1 MRGTWNGV
9 GKNQSINQS
18 INQSHLLLQLYLLLE
33 KRAKVNTARRR
44 ARQAQ
49 RLRLQALPLP
59 IQISNLCT
67 RAAPPPPLPPLPAPK
82 MALLVLLLPLLLSS
96 VSPTAPAS
104 THKTDGASSPA
115 SSVSPP
121 SPAEVR
127 TYEHHGLNTTLSKIF
142 VIGDLHGDA
151 HCARRW
157 VQHSGVVDLG
167 GNGSGEGSGDED
179 GDGGSD
185 WRWLDPEAIL
195 VFLGDYVD
203 RGPQSRQVV
212 QLVRRLSQTF
222 PAHVV
227 ALLGNHEMELLLD
240 PHRDKERQY
249 LQMVYGFVHP
259 EEFRNTFM
267 AAAAV
272 AAAGGSSGGDGGNTS
287 SSSGGGTGTSTSTSS
302 SSTVDDAAEAAAAN
316 ATLDRVYGALQRVY
330 ASSAQ
335 PHVQY
340 IGRGAAGGQR
350 TLATWADPEHRA
362 STHAAIESWVGAY
375 RAAYSPGAPLYD
387 WLASRPVVSYAG
399 GVLFVHAGISRRSLA
414 RHNVRSLAA
423 LGALNTALHKAVRD
437 TPSALEEVVMG
448 SGEDG
453 ADNAGADG
461 VGHVPI
467 NEVLH
472 YRGMHE
478 GCTDVEALIRRV
490 PAVHRVVVGHT
501 AEFKVRERCNGRFV
515 AADSSLG
522 RWFHLYGN
530 MFCPGTRALPENQGS
545 NCAALLD
552 AHCRG
557 EATVLV
563 CSTRAAQRTDA
574 KTGEVAPCAAW
585 ELQKTSIENMELNMY
600 HPELPWRKAQLQ
612 QEEKRNL
619 AKLRATAVKDRA
631 KREVQKVD
639 LEARKVPRGEAE
651 EGLTESELDEL

>member
-1 MRGTWNGV
+1 M
-9 GKNQSINQS
+9 
-18 INQSHLLLQLYLLLE
+18 
-33 KRAKVNTARRR
+33 
-44 ARQAQ
+44 
-49 RLRLQALPLP
+49 
-59 IQISNLCT
+59 
-67 RAAPPPPLPPLPAPK
+67 LPPL
-82 MALLVLLLPLLLSS
+82 VLLLLSS
-96 VSPTAPAS
+96 VS
-104 THKTDGASSPA
+104 DGALSPV
-115 SSVSPP
+115 STVSPP

-259 EEFRNTFM
+259 EEFRNTFT
-267 AAAAV
+267 AAAAAAAA
-272 AAAGGSSGGDGGNTS
+272 AAAGGSSGSDSGNTS
-287 SSSGGGTGTSTSTSS
+287 SSSSSGGTSTSTSTS
-302 SSTVDDAAEAAAAN
+302 SMVDGAVEAAAAN

-330 ASSAQ
+330 ASNAQ

-414 RHNVRSLAA
+414 RHNVRSLAG
-423 LGALNTALHKAVRD
+423 LGTLNTALHKAVRD

-563 CSTRAAQRTDA
+563 CSTRAAQRTDPQ
-574 KTGEVAPCAAW
+574 TGEVAPCAAW

-612 QEEKRNL
+612 QEEHRKL
-619 AKLRATAVKDRA
+619 AKLRATAAERGVKDRA
-631 KREVQKVD
+631 KREAQEVD
-639 LEARKVPRGEAE
+639 ELEARKVPRGEAG